1 METVWLGEV
10 TILGYEAVSG
20 KRLTYAGLTA

>member
-1 METVWLGEV
+1 MQSLGKKPIV
-10 TILGYEAVSG
+10 DLIEAVSG